1 MGVRSRLT
9 KAVLNLVPRDHDISN
24 VTSRELVRNKDLAV
38 ILHTCDAYEFCWT
51 GWHFYFSRHWDTK
64 LDCNIYFANES
75 SACNFP
81 DVSHLPTGSGPWAD
95 RLMRA
100 LESIREDY
108 VFYLQEDFWPTQSI
122 DLKSYYQIARALDA
136 DALRITADSDYYC
149 TYRPFQVCDVSVRRF
164 ALNSRYLVSH
174 APSIWKREFLLSCL
188 ESGESPWQN
197 ELNGTSRLRMRNP
210 KIFLCVD
217 DWYVPTCRKGNLTA
231 EGLKMNQATK
241 EASGAAA

>member
-95 RLMRA
+95 RRPEPRRRRLA
-100 LESIREDY
+100 LAAGAWPSLRCTGPHRPSSIS
-108 VFYLQEDFWPTQSI
+108 TSI
-122 DLKSYYQIARALDA
+122 SPGLIPMARIGAITGSIA
-136 DALRITADSDYYC
+136 
-149 TYRPFQVCDVSVRRF
+149 
-164 ALNSRYLVSH
+164 
-174 APSIWKREFLLSCL
+174 
-188 ESGESPWQN
+188 
-197 ELNGTSRLRMRNP
+197 
-210 KIFLCVD
+210 
-217 DWYVPTCRKGNLTA
+217 
-231 EGLKMNQATK
+231 
-241 EASGAAA
+241 